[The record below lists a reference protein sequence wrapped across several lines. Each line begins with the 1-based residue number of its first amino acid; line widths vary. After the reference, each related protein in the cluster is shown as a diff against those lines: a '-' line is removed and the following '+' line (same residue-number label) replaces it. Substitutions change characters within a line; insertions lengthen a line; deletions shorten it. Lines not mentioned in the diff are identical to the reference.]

1 MGSPYSRVTRRP
13 LLPDMSSFWD
23 LKVCPGGISKLS
35 GILLKP
41 ETCSHRICVAFL
53 WVVHKL
59 VRLRPRSPTH
69 FYSLCIGS
77 EKGEWWRRAFG
88 LHGLIVELSSCFVFI
103 FLLLLFYRDK
113 QHCTECH
120 INIYLFL
127 QQTKVCNIQNPGK
140 SIHMVHLRHV
150 FWNAA
155 ICTTNLAKYD
165 RPHRSSEC

>member
-1 MGSPYSRVTRRP
+1 MGSSYSRVTRRSD
-13 LLPDMSSFWD
+13 LSSFWD
-23 LKVCPGGISKLS
+23 LKMCPGGISKLS
-35 GILLKP
+35 GILIKP

-59 VRLRPRSPTH
+59 VRLRPQSPTH
-69 FYSLCIGS
+69 FYLLCICGS

-120 INIYLFL
+120 INIVECWAPHARWFIG
-127 QQTKVCNIQNPGK
+127 TI
-140 SIHMVHLRHV
+140 
-150 FWNAA
+150 A
-155 ICTTNLAKYD
+155 YD
-165 RPHRSSEC
+165 THTHRSAGVCFVCVWVWVSHVRSSGPT